1 MTELNYHHLRYFLAV
16 AREGNLTRAAENLHV
31 TQSAV
36 SVQLKKLEESL
47 GYELFERRGRGLEIT
62 PAGRVALD
70 YADSI
75 FSMGDEMLR
84 VLEEEAD
91 RRRRTLH
98 VGVLATLSRNFQIGL
113 LAPLLERDDT
123 ILHIQSGSV
132 IELIQSLEAHQ
143 LDIVLTNSLPA
154 REDSSSWVPHTI
166 DEQPVS
172 LIGRPEPVRNAS
184 MEALLREEALVVPTV
199 ESGIRLG
206 FDALVERLGI
216 RPHIVAEVDDMA
228 MLRLVTRAH
237 SGLAVIPP
245 IVVKDELE
253 KGTLVEWKQL
263 PELYE
268 PFLAI
273 TSTRRAPNRWL
284 QELLDSDI
292 GSTAGPSVDID

>member
-1 MTELNYHHLRYFLAV
+1 MNDLNYHHLRYFLAV

-36 SVQLKKLEESL
+36 SVQLKKLEEAI
-47 GYELFERRGRGLEIT
+47 GYELFDRRGRGLEIT
-62 PAGRVALD
+62 SAGRVALD
-70 YADSI
+70 YADTI
-75 FSMGDEMLR
+75 FSLGDEMLG
-84 VLEEEAD
+84 VLERQAE
-91 RRRRTLH
+91 RRQRTLR

-113 LAPLLERDDT
+113 LSPLLGRDDT
-123 ILHIQSGSV
+123 ILHIRSGRV
-132 IELIQSLEAHQ
+132 VELVESLEAHQ

-154 REDSSSWVPHTI
+154 REESAGWVPHTI

-172 LIGRPEPVRNAS
+172 LIGQPDPVRDADV
-184 MEALLREEALVVPTV
+184 ETLLREEALVVPTI

-216 RPHIVAEVDDMA
+216 RPNIVAEVDDMA

-273 TSTRRAPNRWL
+273 TSTRRTSTPWL
-284 QELLDSDI
+284 QRLLDRD
-292 GSTAGPSVDID
+292 VDREGA

>member
-1 MTELNYHHLRYFLAV
+1 MNDLNYHHLRYFLAV

-36 SVQLKKLEESL
+36 SVQLKKLEEAI

-70 YADSI
+70 YADTI
-75 FSMGDEMLR
+75 FSLGDEMLG
-84 VLEEEAD
+84 VLEREAE
-91 RRRRTLH
+91 RRQRTLR

-113 LAPLLERDDT
+113 LSPLLGRDDT
-123 ILHIQSGSV
+123 ILHIRSGRV
-132 IELIQSLEAHQ
+132 VELVESLEAHQ
-143 LDIVLTNSLPA
+143 LDLVLTNSLPA
-154 REDSSSWVPHTI
+154 REESAGWVPHTI

-172 LIGRPEPVRNAS
+172 LIGQPDPVRDADV
-184 MEALLREEALVVPTV
+184 ETLLREEALVVPTI

-216 RPHIVAEVDDMA
+216 RPNIVAEVDDMA

-253 KGTLVEWKQL
+253 KRTLVEWKQL

-273 TSTRRAPNRWL
+273 TSTRRTSTPWL
-284 QELLDSDI
+284 QRLLDRE
-292 GSTAGPSVDID
+292 VDREGA

>member
-1 MTELNYHHLRYFLAV
+1 MKDLNYHHLRYFLEV

-62 PAGRVALD
+62 SAGRIALD
-70 YADSI
+70 YADTI
-75 FSMGDEMLR
+75 FEMGGEMLE
-84 VLEEEAD
+84 VLEDEEH
-91 RRRRTLH
+91 RTRRTLR

-113 LAPLLERDDT
+113 LSPLLGRDDT
-123 ILHIQSGSV
+123 ILHIRSGRVS
-132 IELIQSLEAHQ
+132 ELVQSLEAHQ
-143 LDIVLTNSLPA
+143 LDLVLTNSLPA
-154 REDSSSWVPHTI
+154 RDESSSWVPHTI
-166 DEQPVS
+166 DEQQVS
-172 LIGRPEPVRNAS
+172 LIGQPEPVR
-184 MEALLREEALVVPTV
+184 EADVETLLREEALVVPTV

-206 FDALVERLGI
+206 FDALIERVGI
-216 RPHIVAEVDDMA
+216 RPTIIAEVDDMA

-273 TSTRRAPNRWL
+273 TATRKTSNPWL
-284 QELLDSDI
+284 QELL
-292 GSTAGPSVDID
+292 P